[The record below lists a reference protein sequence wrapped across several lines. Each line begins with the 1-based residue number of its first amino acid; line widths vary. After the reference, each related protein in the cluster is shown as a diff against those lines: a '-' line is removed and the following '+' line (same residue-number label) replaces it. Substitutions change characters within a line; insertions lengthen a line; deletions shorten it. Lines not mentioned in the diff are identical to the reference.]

1 MSHLSRVTSDGDS
14 APTWS
19 ELGVAGGGAGGEAEE
34 FDRSE
39 AQRPS
44 SRVMICK
51 ERSTVSGLSLNREL
65 RL

>member
-1 MSHLSRVTSDGDS
+1 MLSDQPQRDGGS

-19 ELGVAGGGAGGEAEE
+19 ELGVAGGGAEAEE

-51 ERSTVSGLSLNREL
+51 QRSTVSGLSLNREL